1 MLLLSSVV
9 RSTIIHKIFGTCAN
23 LGVKYRTYGK
33 GLTSVFQEFFASIN
47 KIFILAGRLGTRLFL
62 IFWDLRSYVVR
73 QLVRQLVYTVF
84 ISNNRAFDN
93 REFW

>member
-9 RSTIIHKIFGTCAN
+9 QSTIIHKIFGTCAN

-47 KIFILAGRLGTRLFL
+47 KIFIFAGQNVHFGGEIRH
-62 IFWDLRSYVVR
+62 
-73 QLVRQLVYTVF
+73 
-84 ISNNRAFDN
+84 
-93 REFW
+93 